1 MSLTTRATKTIESP
15 TEASRRAEGGIA
27 SADRQETARYI
38 AALSAELSTM
48 ASNVDLELLSYFLEM
63 ARMEAIA
70 AASPGKRG
78 RKKLTALKRQAA
90 AQIEN

>member
-1 MSLTTRATKTIESP
+1 MSLTSRATHKIETP
-15 TEASRRAEGGIA
+15 NEASKRAEGGIPG
-27 SADRQETARYI
+27 ADQQETARYI

-78 RKKLTALKRQAA
+78 RRKLSALKRQAPL
-90 AQIEN
+90 QIEN